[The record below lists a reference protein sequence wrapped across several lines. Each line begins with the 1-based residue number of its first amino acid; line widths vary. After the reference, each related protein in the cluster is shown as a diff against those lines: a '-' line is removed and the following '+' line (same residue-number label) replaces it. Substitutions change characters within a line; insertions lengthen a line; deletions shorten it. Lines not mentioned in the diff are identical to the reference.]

1 VRQFVSRVEAA
12 ALGVGVT
19 RGVTPDQQLV
29 KVVYDQL
36 KELMGGERS
45 DLAVPEAGPQVILL
59 AGLQGVGKTTAAG
72 KLALLLREQGKK
84 VLLVAADVYRPAAVD
99 QLCML
104 GKRINVDVLAPEKRI
119 VAEDSGS
126 SSISGDDDED
136 DASLPLRSKY
146 SERPPAIARRGLER
160 ALAEKYDAVIVDTAG
175 RLQIDASMME
185 ELTACAKETKPTD
198 TLLVV
203 DAMTG
208 QEAAALAA
216 AFAAAAP
223 LTGVVLTKL
232 DGDARGGAALS
243 VRAVSGAPVKFVGT
257 GEGLEAL
264 EPFYP
269 DRLAGR
275 ILGMGDVLSLVER
288 AERAV
293 SEQDAEVMARKMM
306 SAKFDFD
313 DFLQQ
318 YRMVTGMGGIGSM
331 MKMLPGMGS
340 ITGKR
345 GRAGGWGRGGGWKER
360 ERRKEKRE
368 EKGREDRREERREKR
383 EEKRERE
390 KLKKKLT
397 SPPHPHLFLSLP
409 PSPSLN
415 SNSILSTP
423 LHHKLENK
431 RTKKNRQAGQGGRE
445 AVQGL
450 RVDDPVD
457 DQGGEDQPRPAGEDA
472 LAAQARREGLREDG
486 RGRRGPCR
494 DVRVDEVADA
504 VAVEDAGGGGRGR
517 GGGHAVDDGRGAARG
532 DGGVGERP
540 GIAGEGAEEE
550 AQGREGR
557 SFGARRR
564 WGEQWRGW
572 WEEEE
577 QGRVRGQVKK
587 EV

>member
-275 ILGMGDVLSLVER
+275 ILGMGDVLSLVEK

-345 GRAGGWGRGGGWKER
+345 GRAGGRGRGGGRGGWKER
-360 ERRKEKRE
+360 EREEKRREKRRGEKRE
-368 EKGREDRREERREKR
+368 ERREERREKR
-383 EEKRERE
+383 RERE
-390 KLKKKLT
+390 
-397 SPPHPHLFLSLP
+397 
-409 PSPSLN
+409 
-415 SNSILSTP
+415 
-423 LHHKLENK
+423 
-431 RTKKNRQAGQGGRE
+431 
-445 AVQGL
+445 
-450 RVDDPVD
+450 
-457 DQGGEDQPRPAGEDA
+457 
-472 LAAQARREGLREDG
+472 
-486 RGRRGPCR
+486 
-494 DVRVDEVADA
+494 
-504 VAVEDAGGGGRGR
+504 
-517 GGGHAVDDGRGAARG
+517 
-532 DGGVGERP
+532 
-540 GIAGEGAEEE
+540 
-550 AQGREGR
+550 R
-557 SFGARRR
+557 S
-564 WGEQWRGW
+564 
-572 WEEEE
+572 
-577 QGRVRGQVKK
+577 
-587 EV
+587 

>member
-1 VRQFVSRVEAA
+1 MIERRLAFRKNSTSTSTSTSSSKTLLIAHQVSLPVVRQFVARVETA

-45 DLAVPEAGPQVILL
+45 DLAVPESGPQIILL

-99 QLCML
+99 QLCLL
-104 GKRINVDVLAPEKRI
+104 GKRLNVDVLAPEKRI
-119 VAEDSGS
+119 TDSDS
-126 SSISGDDDED
+126 SSTENDEEED
-136 DASLPLRSKY
+136 DASMPLRSKY
-146 SERPPAIARRGLER
+146 SERPPAIAKRGLER
-160 ALAEKYDAVIVDTAG
+160 ALSDNYDAVIVDTAG
-175 RLQIDASMME
+175 RLQIDATMME
-185 ELTACAKETKPTD
+185 ELTACAQETKPTD

-243 VRAVSGAPVKFVGT
+243 VRAVSGAPIKFVGT

-275 ILGMGDVLSLVER
+275 ILGMGDVLSLVEK
-288 AERAV
+288 AEKAV
-293 SEQDAEVMARKMM
+293 NEQDAEVMAKKMM

-340 ITGKR
+340 IY
-345 GRAGGWGRGGGWKER
+345 
-360 ERRKEKRE
+360 RKE
-368 EKGREDRREERREKR
+368 R
-383 EEKRERE
+383 EEKRE
-390 KLKKKLT
+390 K
-397 SPPHPHLFLSLP
+397 
-409 PSPSLN
+409 
-415 SNSILSTP
+415 
-423 LHHKLENK
+423 
-431 RTKKNRQAGQGGRE
+431 
-445 AVQGL
+445 
-450 RVDDPVD
+450 
-457 DQGGEDQPRPAGEDA
+457 
-472 LAAQARREGLREDG
+472 
-486 RGRRGPCR
+486 
-494 DVRVDEVADA
+494 
-504 VAVEDAGGGGRGR
+504 
-517 GGGHAVDDGRGAARG
+517 
-532 DGGVGERP
+532 
-540 GIAGEGAEEE
+540 
-550 AQGREGR
+550 
-557 SFGARRR
+557 
-564 WGEQWRGW
+564 
-572 WEEEE
+572 
-577 QGRVRGQVKK
+577 
-587 EV
+587 